1 MSDDFPTLLLPM
13 NAKSGKPTHFPEK
26 FGGVGG
32 FGHWSIVTL
41 LTTYLAERTRVAS
54 KSLCIRFVTCCAFTG
69 SDDSHGS
76 AGRPHGT
83 SSTSL
88 ASDAEAEVEVEGRGV
103 GAGFGRALLFFFI
116 VRFPPPPPPLGRP
129 PPPPPPLFFL
139 GFLLFCVALFAFAG
153 DEAARDATIRACV
166 WYAYEPVMIGTPISL
181 DWKWVECDIDFEHME
196 ASPTRN
202 GHLLCRAQ
210 IFNIRTPLTAY
221 PHITAAIRQSV
232 VGGVPNGGGAN
243 CELRVEKKGKEKK
256 RKEKGQKG

>member
-116 VRFPPPPPPLGRP
+116 VRFPPPPPPLG

-166 WYAYEPVMIGTPISL
+166 WCACEPVMIGTPREVR
-181 DWKWVECDIDFEHME
+181 WKGVECDCDCDE

-202 GHLLCRAQ
+202 RLCRAQ
-210 IFNIRTPLTAY
+210 IFNIFLKVPP
-221 PHITAAIRQSV
+221 PHMKVFKGRVAERV
-232 VGGVPNGGGAN
+232 VV
-243 CELRVEKKGKEKK
+243 VE
-256 RKEKGQKG
+256 